1 MIVLELLVVAL
12 LALAASRLAP
22 PSWRARVFNVLKL
35 YLTVRMV
42 WLLLAWP
49 MTTETDQVVPAWRLV
64 LDVLQQIDAGTF
76 LLFAL
81 IGAVVR
87 FLGVFASMVRWHL
100 VLLGQGIEFPFR
112 HVFGAFLIGRAI
124 GFFLPSTAGLD
135 AYKLYD
141 AARFSGRTVEVTA
154 GTVLEKVL
162 GITGIFLTFL
172 VALPFGY
179 QIFGANSGTV
189 AAITVPIA
197 AGVIAGLLVV
207 LFFPGIV
214 QWVLE
219 RLPLPG
225 KARLE
230 GLVIRLSNAAAAY
243 RDKKLLVVGML
254 VCSFLTHFTTAAMYY
269 FMALAVGA
277 GAKAEFWPI
286 VFGSSIQIF
295 ATVIGPTIGGLG
307 VREAA
312 QLLTLGAII
321 GPGVAILSATLG
333 FWVGEVPTL
342 FGFLFW
348 VVRGP
353 DYRPG
358 YCRVHGRQVDYAEA
372 AQAALA
378 LELPEERERRR
389 AAADHEELP
398 PLPTRMVHNAGLGLS
413 AGVVAGIVLGVAEA
427 LVVRAGGF
435 GAEAQVLWYGP
446 LAYAVVLGGLA
457 TLGGAA
463 LGVLPMGRRES
474 EGWTPPLGLLGTLVP
489 FGLFIA
495 LFRLRRDVY
504 HEQMPPLPV
513 LLGVLGA
520 AAVLALLLFF
530 GGRRFMATP
539 LGRLFRPVP
548 SLGALALLLFFGGR
562 RFMATPLGRLFR
574 PVPALGALALVV
586 LGGFFWSG
594 IEVPRE
600 ERPTAPASVPAH
612 LADRPNLIL
621 VMVDTLR
628 ADHLSCYGH
637 PTVET
642 PNMCSLAEENGTRYL
657 GFSHASWTKPATA
670 SLLTSTV
677 PSTHGAMSKPSTLS
691 EEIDLVSEV
700 MQRAGYATGGI
711 VSNINLAQSFGFEQ
725 GYDEY
730 HYLGPDYIAGA
741 RESSSKLILYQLA
754 RQVWFRVKPG
764 LRFGDFYQDSRVVN
778 RVAFDWLERHADSR
792 FFLFLHYM
800 DPHDPY
806 FEHPYDGNGIARV
819 SNPHPEPALAAEM
832 QRLYLEEIEYLDRN
846 FGELL
851 DRLRALGVYED
862 TTIILTSDHGEE
874 FYEHEGWWHG
884 LTLYEEQIHVPL
896 IVKWPAGERHA
907 PPRVDTPLARLIDV
921 APTIAGLAGAEVP
934 SGMQGTDLRRRN
946 GDLSERD
953 AVHFAEEDHE
963 GNVLTAVRTDRWK
976 LIRANEGNPR
986 GLPPAELFD
995 MREDRA
1001 QTENRYEVVAPL
1013 VVDGLDA
1020 TIEAWRLFAEG
1031 AAVEGGGDAQISPEE
1046 CERLRVL
1053 GYVDSCE

>member
-1 MIVLELLVVAL
+1 MIVLELIVVAL

-22 PSWRARVFNVLKL
+22 PPWRTRVFNVLKL

-49 MTTETDQVVPAWRLV
+49 MKTETDQVVPAWRLV

-87 FLGVFASMVRWHL
+87 FLGVFASMLRWHL

-254 VCSFLTHFTTAAMYY
+254 FCSFLTHFTTAAMYY

-333 FWVGEVPTL
+333 FWVGELPTL

-348 VVRGP
+348 MVRGP

-358 YCRVHGRQVDYAEA
+358 YCRVHGRQVDYDEA

-389 AAADHEELP
+389 AAADHEELS
-398 PLPTRMVHNAGLGLS
+398 PLAARMVHNAGLGLS

-457 TLGGAA
+457 TLGGAV

-489 FGLFIA
+489 FGLFIT

-548 SLGALALLLFFGGR
+548 
-562 RFMATPLGRLFR
+562 
-574 PVPALGALALVV
+574 ALGALALVV
-586 LGGFFWSG
+586 LVGFFWSR
-594 IEVPRE
+594 IEVPPE
-600 ERPTAPASVPAH
+600 ERPAPPSSVPAA
-612 LADRPNLIL
+612 LADKPNLIL

-637 PTVET
+637 PTLET
-642 PNMCSLAEENGTRYL
+642 PHMCSLAEENGTRYR

-677 PSTHGAMSKPSTLS
+677 PSTHGAVSKPATLS
-691 EEIDLVSEV
+691 EEIDLIPEV
-700 MQRAGYATGGI
+700 LKERGYTTGGI
-711 VSNINLAQSFGFEQ
+711 VSNINLAESFGFQQ

-730 HYLGPDYIAGA
+730 HYLGPDYLARA

-754 RQVWFRVKPG
+754 RQVWFRLKPG
-764 LRFGDFYQDSRVVN
+764 LRFGDFYQDSAVVN

-800 DPHDPY
+800 DPHDPF
-806 FEHPYDGNGIARV
+806 FEHPYDGYGIARV
-819 SNPHPEPALAAEM
+819 SNPDPDPERAAEM
-832 QRLYLEEIEYLDRN
+832 KRLYEGEIEYLDSN
-846 FGELL
+846 FGEMLEKLHEL
-851 DRLRALGVYED
+851 DLWENTAIVLV
-862 TTIILTSDHGEE
+862 SDHGEE
-874 FYEHEGWWHG
+874 FHEHGGWWHG

-896 IVKWPAGERHA
+896 LVRWPEGQRGA
-907 PPRVDTPLARLIDV
+907 PPVVERPLARLLDV
-921 APTIAGLAGAEVP
+921 APTLARLGGADVP
-934 SGMQGTDLRRRN
+934 PGMQGMDLRDRT
-946 GDLSERD
+946 GELPERD
-953 AVHFAEEDHE
+953 RVVFAEEDHE
-963 GNVLTAVRTDRWK
+963 GNVLTAVRTEDWK
-976 LIRANEGNPR
+976 LIRANEDNPR
-986 GLPPAELFD
+986 GLEPVELYD
-995 MREDRA
+995 MESDPA
-1001 QTENRYEVVAPL
+1001 QTENRRDEAPPAL
-1013 VVDGLDA
+1013 IEDLEA
-1020 TIEAWRLFAEG
+1020 HLEAWQAYAAGR
-1031 AAVEGGGDAQISPEE
+1031 AVEGAGEAELSKEE

-1053 GYVDSCE
+1053 GYVDSCD

>member
-1 MIVLELLVVAL
+1 MIVLELIAVAL
-12 LALAASRLAP
+12 LALAAGRLAP
-22 PSWRARVFNVLKL
+22 PPWRARLFNVLKL

-81 IGAVVR
+81 IGAAVR

-100 VLLGQGIEFPFR
+100 VLLGQGIAFPFR

-197 AGVIAGLLVV
+197 AGVIGGLLVV

-358 YCRVHGRQVDYAEA
+358 HCRVHGRQVDYAEA

-389 AAADHEELP
+389 AAADHEELS
-398 PLPTRMVHNAGLGLS
+398 PLAARMVHNAGLGLS

-446 LAYAVVLGGLA
+446 LAYAAVLGGLA

-463 LGVLPMGRRES
+463 LGARRWACCPWGAASPRAGRR
-474 EGWTPPLGLLGTLVP
+474 
-489 FGLFIA
+489 
-495 LFRLRRDVY
+495 
-504 HEQMPPLPV
+504 
-513 LLGVLGA
+513 
-520 AAVLALLLFF
+520 
-530 GGRRFMATP
+530 
-539 LGRLFRPVP
+539 
-548 SLGALALLLFFGGR
+548 
-562 RFMATPLGRLFR
+562 
-574 PVPALGALALVV
+574 
-586 LGGFFWSG
+586 
-594 IEVPRE
+594 
-600 ERPTAPASVPAH
+600 
-612 LADRPNLIL
+612 
-621 VMVDTLR
+621 
-628 ADHLSCYGH
+628 
-637 PTVET
+637 
-642 PNMCSLAEENGTRYL
+642 
-657 GFSHASWTKPATA
+657 
-670 SLLTSTV
+670 
-677 PSTHGAMSKPSTLS
+677 
-691 EEIDLVSEV
+691 
-700 MQRAGYATGGI
+700 
-711 VSNINLAQSFGFEQ
+711 
-725 GYDEY
+725 
-730 HYLGPDYIAGA
+730 
-741 RESSSKLILYQLA
+741 
-754 RQVWFRVKPG
+754 
-764 LRFGDFYQDSRVVN
+764 
-778 RVAFDWLERHADSR
+778 
-792 FFLFLHYM
+792 
-800 DPHDPY
+800 
-806 FEHPYDGNGIARV
+806 
-819 SNPHPEPALAAEM
+819 
-832 QRLYLEEIEYLDRN
+832 
-846 FGELL
+846 
-851 DRLRALGVYED
+851 
-862 TTIILTSDHGEE
+862 
-874 FYEHEGWWHG
+874 
-884 LTLYEEQIHVPL
+884 
-896 IVKWPAGERHA
+896 
-907 PPRVDTPLARLIDV
+907 
-921 APTIAGLAGAEVP
+921 P
-934 SGMQGTDLRRRN
+934 SGCSG
-946 GDLSERD
+946 
-953 AVHFAEEDHE
+953 
-963 GNVLTAVRTDRWK
+963 
-976 LIRANEGNPR
+976 P
-986 GLPPAELFD
+986 
-995 MREDRA
+995 
-1001 QTENRYEVVAPL
+1001 
-1013 VVDGLDA
+1013 
-1020 TIEAWRLFAEG
+1020 
-1031 AAVEGGGDAQISPEE
+1031 
-1046 CERLRVL
+1046 
-1053 GYVDSCE
+1053 